1 MGYGQYSEN
10 TQVRHNPLAN
20 TSKPAKRQK
29 QVFDTDELPHLW
41 AHRTQDSAR
50 NAQGNLY
57 FADGVIYSYGDRFP
71 IAAHVVNKRG
81 QAAILFTT
89 RTYSVT
95 TSRHTRAVRRAIPS
109 GTVRFDVALTSS
121 MLPLRDGALDSATI
135 IQAYRDEIRERIGN
149 ASAARM
155 GKKIQEHL
163 ESARRELAELLR
175 FVEFFGLPQM
185 SERARIESRK
195 LPHIPATVEEAKEL
209 GKAEKQEKAKFYR
222 EQHAAEYAERIEQWM
237 LAHPDYATRWD
248 GTNENAE
255 SLASEFR
262 DAKNKRQVEAQRAR
276 LVAELAEWMA
286 EHGEESAK
294 WDGTFENGSELRKVW
309 ETADRE
315 RRNARALAD
324 WLSGQRV
331 SSSILYTHDALLRIV
346 GDTVETSRGARFP
359 VSHAVRGLALVRA
372 VMARGEEWRTN
383 GHTCH
388 LGHYR
393 VDCITADGTVYAGC
407 HVVPWSSIERIAPEL
422 DAMAARF
429 SALEEAAQQ

>member
-209 GKAEKQEKAKFYR
+209 GKAEKQERQSSTANNMPPNTPSASNNGCSHTLITR
-222 EQHAAEYAERIEQWM
+222 
-237 LAHPDYATRWD
+237 PD
-248 GTNENAE
+248 G
-255 SLASEFR
+255 
-262 DAKNKRQVEAQRAR
+262 
-276 LVAELAEWMA
+276 
-286 EHGEESAK
+286 
-294 WDGTFENGSELRKVW
+294 
-309 ETADRE
+309 
-315 RRNARALAD
+315 
-324 WLSGQRV
+324 
-331 SSSILYTHDALLRIV
+331 
-346 GDTVETSRGARFP
+346 
-359 VSHAVRGLALVRA
+359 
-372 VMARGEEWRTN
+372 MARTKTRN
-383 GHTCH
+383 
-388 LGHYR
+388 
-393 VDCITADGTVYAGC
+393 
-407 HVVPWSSIERIAPEL
+407 PWLRNSGMPKIRDKWKHSGR
-422 DAMAARF
+422 DW
-429 SALEEAAQQ
+429 